1 MVPTY
6 PHPLPPIHWTPI
18 VALPVSVAVI
28 VVVIVA
34 GAGGDWLLAKKESLQ
49 RKELLCIYYDYYAVY
64 STVSGVLAGLEVGGR
79 THYTMY
85 EMSNYIRCKSAAASE
100 TAIEVEVEDPSSIP
114 NWDTPRILQLSF
126 SLCFCAFCMLAFLHP
141 HIYIY
146 IYCVAFFFFFLL
158 PPARDIKRV
167 FVSLV

>member
-1 MVPTY
+1 M
-6 PHPLPPIHWTPI
+6 
-18 VALPVSVAVI
+18 I

-146 IYCVAFFFFFLL
+146 IYIVLLSFFFL
-158 PPARDIKRV
+158 PPARDIRRG